1 MDEEKRVAIIVA
13 AGSGSRMGSALP
25 KQFHELAGIPL
36 AIHPGLKFRQFDPT
50 IELVYVISIGSAQ
63 IWENLLQTYF
73 PTGGWRLCMGGKTRY
88 ESVQNGVNSIT
99 NPDAWVAIHDGA
111 RPFIEKVQLNEAF
124 LQAKQLGNAVFAAPA
139 KDSLRQTLDDGTS
152 RFVDRSQYYCVQT
165 PQIFRQRDLLPVYQQ
180 APDALFTD
188 DATVMELAGY
198 RIHLFPGPYENI
210 KVTTPEDWILAER
223 ILEKTGRPE
232 SHL

>member
-1 MDEEKRVAIIVA
+1 MDEDKRVAIIVA

-36 AIHPGLKFRQFDPT
+36 AIHPGLKFREFDPT
-50 IELVYVISIGSAQ
+50 IELIYVISIGSAQ

-88 ESVQNGVNSIT
+88 ESVQNGVKSIS
-99 NPDAWVAIHDGA
+99 NLDAWVAIHDGA
-111 RPFIEKVQLNEAF
+111 RPFIEPDQLKKAF
-124 LQAKQLGNAVFAAPA
+124 LEAKQRGNSVFAAPA
-139 KDSLRQTLDDGTS
+139 KDSLRQTVEDGTS
-152 RFVDRSQYYCVQT
+152 RFVDRSQFYYVQT
-165 PQIFRQRDLLPVYQQ
+165 PQIFRHKDLLPVYHQI
-180 APDALFTD
+180 PDPRFTD
-188 DATVMELAGY
+188 DATVMELAGH

-210 KVTTPEDWILAER
+210 KVTTPEDWIMAER

-232 SHL
+232 TRK

>member
-25 KQFHELAGIPL
+25 KQFHELSGIPL
-36 AIHPGLKFRQFDPT
+36 AIHPGLKFREFDPD

-63 IWENLLQTYF
+63 IWETLLQTYF

-88 ESVQNGVNSIT
+88 ESVQNGVRSIV
-99 NPDAWVAIHDGA
+99 NPDTWVAIHDGA
-111 RPFIEKVQLNEAF
+111 RPFIEPSQLNEAF
-124 LQAKQLGNAVFAAPA
+124 LQARTLGNAVFAAPA
-139 KDSLRQTLDDGTS
+139 KDSLRMLSDDGNS
-152 RFVDRSQYYCVQT
+152 QFVDRSLFFYVQT
-165 PQIFRQRDLLPVYQQ
+165 PQIFRQKDLLPVYEQV
-180 APDALFTD
+180 PDPRFTD

-198 RIHLFPGPYENI
+198 QIHLFEGNYENI

-232 SHL
+232 PRL